1 MRRDPAI
8 TSLVGVLMTRREHL
22 QFTGIEPEHSGH
34 AVPLLRIFVIGGPG
48 ALSQGSEVLDS
59 LIAMGYGVH
68 LLGSMEEDDRSLERF
83 KGTVSTNRYLAEFGR
98 IMEEDA
104 PDLLII
110 AKDDHELRRSLME
123 VIPSSTRVLDSFALT
138 IFATLKDLSGQLIDT
153 RKRLASVELM
163 KEVLLASSETSIMV
177 VDEDLNIV
185 EISNN
190 LQDRIGMAREDCVG
204 KPCFQVT
211 RKFMDS
217 CDRRGETCLMREVLE
232 TGRPSHTVRED
243 MRGNGQVRYFTVSAY
258 PLKEPNEGKQQVMI
272 VWKDVTP
279 GLTQVLDR
287 QARAMR
293 ENFSAFLQR
302 DKMVALGKLAAAA
315 VHEIN
320 NPIQGILTF
329 AKLMRNTLDQGQP
342 SDADIASFKTYLDL
356 IVTESARS
364 GEILRNLLSF
374 ARRGDLQRGRVDV
387 HKLFDE
393 VALLLGNRLDLQAIS
408 WNASLA
414 EDLPVIEGDKDQLKQ
429 GLLNILLNAIDAM
442 PDGGAISVSAQPDA
456 THEHV
461 RITIEDS
468 GPGIPPEIRDK
479 IFEPFFTTKSQGKGV
494 GLGLSVVYGIV
505 TQHGG
510 TIELDGGDGQGAQ
523 VVLMLPVSGGTLPEQ
538 SPQPPAGDGCLVN
551 GGGIG

>member
-1 MRRDPAI
+1 
-8 TSLVGVLMTRREHL
+8 
-22 QFTGIEPEHSGH
+22 
-34 AVPLLRIFVIGGPG
+34 
-48 ALSQGSEVLDS
+48 
-59 LIAMGYGVH
+59 
-68 LLGSMEEDDRSLERF
+68 
-83 KGTVSTNRYLAEFGR
+83 
-98 IMEEDA
+98 
-104 PDLLII
+104 
-110 AKDDHELRRSLME
+110 
-123 VIPSSTRVLDSFALT
+123 
-138 IFATLKDLSGQLIDT
+138 
-153 RKRLASVELM
+153 
-163 KEVLLASSETSIMV
+163 
-177 VDEDLNIV
+177 
-185 EISNN
+185 
-190 LQDRIGMAREDCVG
+190 
-204 KPCFQVT
+204 
-211 RKFMDS
+211 
-217 CDRRGETCLMREVLE
+217 
-232 TGRPSHTVRED
+232 
-243 MRGNGQVRYFTVSAY
+243 
-258 PLKEPNEGKQQVMI
+258 
-272 VWKDVTP
+272 
-279 GLTQVLDR
+279 
-287 QARAMR
+287 MR

-523 VVLMLPVSGGTLPEQ
+523 VVLVLPVSGGTLPEQ
-538 SPQPPAGDGCLVN
+538 SPQPPTGDGCLVN